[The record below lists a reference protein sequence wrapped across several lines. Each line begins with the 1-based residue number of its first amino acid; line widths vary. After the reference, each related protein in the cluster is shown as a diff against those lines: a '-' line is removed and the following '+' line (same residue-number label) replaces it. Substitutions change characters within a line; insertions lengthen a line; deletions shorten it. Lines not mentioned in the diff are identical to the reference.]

1 MNACAGGETNLNRCC
16 ESVPDTRTAMSEAII
31 KAVEKAQTKT
41 NLPRIAVG
49 DTVDV
54 QVRIVEGEK
63 ERIQVF
69 SGVVIA
75 FQGKGLTRMMTVRR
89 IVANEGVERVF
100 PIHSPRIADIKV
112 QRHGHTRRGKLYY
125 LRERVGKSR
134 RLRDKRRGLGSL
146 VETAETTTAPAAPA
160 KEAKKEAVAV

>member
-1 MNACAGGETNLNRCC
+1 
-16 ESVPDTRTAMSEAII
+16 MSEAII

-41 NLPRIAVG
+41 DLPPVAVG
-49 DTVDV
+49 DSVDV
-54 QVRIVEGEK
+54 HVRIVEGAK

-100 PIHSPRIADIKV
+100 PMHSPRIAEIKV

-146 VETAETTTAPAAPA
+146 VETGETAATPAAPA
-160 KEAKKEAVAV
+160 KAPKKEVVPAGV